1 MVRISDL
8 NYDKLLRTLSLNFSK
23 NSCSFEKLYQK
34 LPSVFHPMSRQLEVG
49 LRKLGCASFFNPL
62 LGVWIS
68 DEVTLRVVFDISHE
82 IVDTT
87 ILSLLSL
94 IIDFAVYQQEQC
106 NAMISAILTCTLTLL
121 ASPTFSNT
129 ASTLI
134 PNVRPA
140 EKHRGLSEPPC
151 GSFMTADA

>member
-1 MVRISDL
+1 M
-8 NYDKLLRTLSLNFSK
+8 
-23 NSCSFEKLYQK
+23 
-34 LPSVFHPMSRQLEVG
+34 FHPISRQLEVG
-49 LRKLGCASFFNPL
+49 LKKLGCASFSNPL

-94 IIDFAVYQQEQC
+94 IIDFAVYQQEQW

>member
-34 LPSVFHPMSRQLEVG
+34 LPSVFHPISRQLEVG
-49 LRKLGCASFFNPL
+49 LKKLSCASFFNPL
-62 LGVWIS
+62 LGVWIWN
-68 DEVTLRVVFDISHE
+68 ETLRVVFDILHE
-82 IVDTT
+82 IVDTS

-106 NAMISAILTCTLTLL
+106 NAIISAILTCTLTFL

>member
-34 LPSVFHPMSRQLEVG
+34 LPSVFHPISRQLEVKK
-49 LRKLGCASFFNPL
+49 KLSCASFFNPL
-62 LGVWIS
+62 LGVWIWN
-68 DEVTLRVVFDISHE
+68 ETLRVVFDISHE
-82 IVDTT
+82 IVDTS

>member
-1 MVRISDL
+1 M
-8 NYDKLLRTLSLNFSK
+8 
-23 NSCSFEKLYQK
+23 
-34 LPSVFHPMSRQLEVG
+34 FHPISRQLEVR
-49 LRKLGCASFFNPL
+49 LKKLGCASFFNPL

>member
-1 MVRISDL
+1 M
-8 NYDKLLRTLSLNFSK
+8 
-23 NSCSFEKLYQK
+23 
-34 LPSVFHPMSRQLEVG
+34 FHPISRQLEVG
-49 LRKLGCASFFNPL
+49 LKKLACASFFNPL

-94 IIDFAVYQQEQC
+94 IIDFAVYQQEPC

>member
-1 MVRISDL
+1 M
-8 NYDKLLRTLSLNFSK
+8 
-23 NSCSFEKLYQK
+23 
-34 LPSVFHPMSRQLEVG
+34 FHPISRQLEVG
-49 LRKLGCASFFNPL
+49 LKKLGCASFFNPL

-68 DEVTLRVVFDISHE
+68 DEVTLRVVFDLSHE